1 MNLAIMESDPIEGS
15 YKSNVKTSA
24 VCQYPGCETTESLQ
38 EHHINELRNL
48 KKKGLHPYLKSLIAR
63 KRKTVNYLE
72 SPPKFKTNKTGKDGK
87 NTVRNSIHIKI
98 R

>member
-63 KRKTVNYLE
+63 KRKTVTLCE
-72 SPPKFKTNKTGKDGK
+72 VHHKLQHSKTGKTLVG
-87 NTVRNSIHIKI
+87 
-98 R
+98 